1 MSKKLWQPSLL
12 EKRNSNLFAFE
23 NYILKK
29 LKIKFN
35 GNYKNLLNWSIKN
48 SPEFWSRFWDFTKI
62 KGTKS
67 KQKIRKSKI
76 FYKNLFLPGSKLNFG
91 ENLLS
96 KNNQEKAVTFIS
108 ENGYREERSWRQLN
122 LNTCKILKFLR
133 KINIKKGD
141 RVAAYMPNTIET
153 VEAFIATTSL
163 GSIWSSCSPDFGS
176 KGVIERFSQI
186 NPKVLFITDQYFYN
200 GKKIDVLKKLPEI
213 LKSIPSIKSVV
224 ISNYPGKK
232 FIKNKN
238 KNKLKKIN
246 LFKWNKLIQT
256 NDEKINFKR
265 FDFETELVILYS
277 SGTTGKP
284 KCICHR
290 SGGVLIQHMK
300 EHQLH
305 CNIKE
310 NDNVFYFTTCGW
322 MMWNWLVS
330 SLASKASIVLFDGS
344 PMFKSSD
351 LLLKIAQR
359 EKITLFGISAKYV
372 DALRKFKPKLKY
384 KFKLNK
390 LRTICSTG
398 SPLSEE
404 SFKYVYKHIKK
415 NVHLSS
421 ISGGTD
427 IVSCFVLGNLYQ
439 PVNIGEIQNN
449 GLALDVDVLSDKGKS
464 LKNSK
469 GELVCK
475 NPFPSMPLKFWNDKN
490 DIKFKNAYFNRFK
503 NIWHHGDYAEIKN
516 NGGYIIHGRS
526 DTTLNPGGVRLGT
539 AEIYSEVEKFKEIKE
554 SIVVGQS
561 WDNDVRILLFIVMS
575 KNYLL
580 TAKLIN
586 KIKLQIKKN
595 VSPRHVPNKIIVV
608 KDIPR
613 TKSGKIVELA
623 VKSKIEGSEIKNI
636 EALANPEALEQF
648 NNLKEL
654 SN

>member
-1 MSKKLWQPSLL
+1 MSKKLWQPSLIV
-12 EKRNSNLFAFE
+12 KKNSNLFAFE
-23 NYILKK
+23 NYISKK

-35 GNYKNLLNWSIKN
+35 RNYKKLSNWSIKN
-48 SPEFWSRFWDFTKI
+48 SPVFWSRFWDFSKI
-62 KGTKS
+62 KGIKS
-67 KQKIRKSKI
+67 NKNFRKSKI
-76 FYKNLFLPGSKLNFG
+76 FYKNLFLPGSRLNFG

-96 KNNQEKAVTFIS
+96 KNNNEKAVTFIS
-108 ENGYREERSWRQLN
+108 ENGFREERSWRQLN
-122 LNTCKILKFLR
+122 LNTNKISNFLK

-141 RVAAYMPNTIET
+141 RVAAYMPNTIQT

-163 GSIWSSCSPDFGS
+163 GGIWSSCSPDFGS

-200 GKKIDVLKKLPEI
+200 GKKIDVLNRLPEI
-213 LKSIPSIKSVV
+213 LKLIPSIKSVV

-232 FIKNKN
+232 FIKIKY
-238 KNKLKKIN
+238 KFKKIN
-246 LFKWNKLIQT
+246 LFKWNAIMQT
-256 NDEKINFKR
+256 NVEKIDFKR
-265 FDFETELVILYS
+265 FDFETELAILYS

-310 NDNVFYFTTCGW
+310 NDNIFYFTTCGW

-330 SLASKASIVLFDGS
+330 SLASRASIVLFDGS
-344 PMFKSSD
+344 PMFKSAD

-390 LRTICSTG
+390 LRSICSTG

-439 PVNIGEIQNN
+439 PVNIGELQNN
-449 GLALDVDVLSDKGKS
+449 GLALDVDVLDDKGKS

-490 DIKFKNAYFNRFK
+490 DIKFKSAYFNRFK

-516 NGGYIIHGRS
+516 SGGYIIHGRS

-561 WDNDVRILLFIVMS
+561 WDNDVRIVLFIVMS
-575 KNYLL
+575 KNYSL
-580 TAKLIN
+580 TAELIN

-595 VSPRHVPNKIIVV
+595 ASPRHVPSKIIVV

-623 VKSKIEGSEIKNI
+623 VKSKIEGSQIKNI
-636 EALANPEALEQF
+636 EALANPKALEQF
-648 NNLKEL
+648 YNLKE
-654 SN
+654 

>member
-1 MSKKLWQPSLL
+1 MSKKLWQPSLIV
-12 EKRNSNLFAFE
+12 KKNSNLFAFE
-23 NYILKK
+23 NYISKK

-35 GNYKNLLNWSIKN
+35 RNYKKLLNWSIKN
-48 SPEFWSRFWDFTKI
+48 SPEFWSRFWDFSKI
-62 KGTKS
+62 KGIKS
-67 KQKIRKSKI
+67 KKNFRKSKT
-76 FYKNLFLPGSKLNFG
+76 FYKNLFLPGSRLNFG

-96 KNNQEKAVTFIS
+96 KNNNEKAVTFIS
-108 ENGYREERSWRQLN
+108 ENGFREERSWRQLN
-122 LNTCKILKFLR
+122 LNTNKISKFLK

-141 RVAAYMPNTIET
+141 RVAAYMPNCIET

-163 GSIWSSCSPDFGS
+163 GGIWSSCSPDFGS

-200 GKKIDVLKKLPEI
+200 GKKIDILNRLPEI
-213 LKSIPSIKSVV
+213 LKLIPSIKSVV

-232 FIKNKN
+232 FIKNKY
-238 KNKLKKIN
+238 KFKKIN
-246 LFKWNKLIQT
+246 LFKWNELMQT
-256 NDEKINFKR
+256 NAEKIDFKR
-265 FDFETELVILYS
+265 FDFETELAILYS

-290 SGGVLIQHMK
+290 SGGVLIQHKK

-490 DIKFKNAYFNRFK
+490 DIKFKSAYFNRFK

-516 NGGYIIHGRS
+516 SGGYIIHGRS

-561 WDNDVRILLFIVMS
+561 WDNDVRIVLFIVMS
-575 KNYLL
+575 KNYSL
-580 TAKLIN
+580 TAELIN

-595 VSPRHVPNKIIVV
+595 ASPRHVPSKIIVV

-623 VKSKIEGSEIKNI
+623 VKSKIEGSQIKNI
-636 EALANPEALEQF
+636 EALANPKALEQF

>member
-1 MSKKLWQPSLL
+1 MSKKLWQPSLIV
-12 EKRNSNLFAFE
+12 KKNSNLFAFE
-23 NYILKK
+23 NYISKK

-35 GNYKNLLNWSIKN
+35 RNYKKLLNWSIKN
-48 SPEFWSRFWDFTKI
+48 SPVFWSRFWDFSKI
-62 KGTKS
+62 KGIKS
-67 KQKIRKSKI
+67 NKNFRKSKI
-76 FYKNLFLPGSKLNFG
+76 FYKNLFLPGSRLNFG

-96 KNNQEKAVTFIS
+96 KNNNEKAVTFIS
-108 ENGYREERSWRQLN
+108 ENGFREERSWKQLN
-122 LNTCKILKFLR
+122 LNTNKISNFLK

-141 RVAAYMPNTIET
+141 RVAAYMPNTIQT

-163 GSIWSSCSPDFGS
+163 GGIWSSCSPDFGS

-200 GKKIDVLKKLPEI
+200 GKKIDVLNRLPEI
-213 LKSIPSIKSVV
+213 LKLIPSIKSVV

-232 FIKNKN
+232 FIKFKY
-238 KNKLKKIN
+238 KFKKIN
-246 LFKWNKLIQT
+246 LFKWNALMQT
-256 NDEKINFKR
+256 NVEKIDFKR
-265 FDFETELVILYS
+265 FDFETELAILYS

-310 NDNVFYFTTCGW
+310 NDNIFYFTTCGW

-330 SLASKASIVLFDGS
+330 SLASRASIVLFDGS
-344 PMFKSSD
+344 PMFKSAD

-390 LRTICSTG
+390 LRSICSTG

-439 PVNIGEIQNN
+439 PVNIGELQNN
-449 GLALDVDVLSDKGKS
+449 GLALDVDVLDDKGKS

-490 DIKFKNAYFNRFK
+490 DIKFKSAYFNRFK

-516 NGGYIIHGRS
+516 SGGYIIHGRS

-561 WDNDVRILLFIVMS
+561 WDNDVRIVLFIVMS
-575 KNYLL
+575 KNYSL
-580 TAKLIN
+580 TAELIN

-595 VSPRHVPNKIIVV
+595 ASPRHVPSKIIVV

-623 VKSKIEGSEIKNI
+623 VKSKIEGSQIKNI
-636 EALANPEALEQF
+636 EALANPKALEQF
-648 NNLKEL
+648 YNLKE
-654 SN
+654 

>member
-1 MSKKLWQPSLL
+1 MSKKLWQPSLIV
-12 EKRNSNLFAFE
+12 KKNSNLFAFE
-23 NYILKK
+23 NYISKK

-35 GNYKNLLNWSIKN
+35 RNYKKLLNWSIKN
-48 SPEFWSRFWDFTKI
+48 SPEFWSRFWDFSKI
-62 KGTKS
+62 KGIKS
-67 KQKIRKSKI
+67 NKNFRKSKT
-76 FYKNLFLPGSKLNFG
+76 FYKNLFLPGSRLNFG

-96 KNNQEKAVTFIS
+96 KNNNEKAVTFIS
-108 ENGYREERSWRQLN
+108 ENGFREERSWRQLN
-122 LNTCKILKFLR
+122 LNTNKISKFLK

-163 GSIWSSCSPDFGS
+163 GGIWSSCSPDFGS

-200 GKKIDVLKKLPEI
+200 GKKIDILNRLPEI
-213 LKSIPSIKSVV
+213 LKLIPSIKSVV

-232 FIKNKN
+232 FIKNKY
-238 KNKLKKIN
+238 KFKKIN
-246 LFKWNKLIQT
+246 LFKWNELMQT
-256 NDEKINFKR
+256 NAEKIDFKR
-265 FDFETELVILYS
+265 FDFETELAILYS

-330 SLASKASIVLFDGS
+330 SLASRASIVLFDGP

-490 DIKFKNAYFNRFK
+490 DIKFKSAYFNRFK

-516 NGGYIIHGRS
+516 SGGYIIHGRS

-561 WDNDVRILLFIVMS
+561 WDNDVRIVLFIVMS
-575 KNYLL
+575 KNYSL
-580 TAKLIN
+580 TAELIN

-595 VSPRHVPNKIIVV
+595 ASPRHVPSKIIVV

-623 VKSKIEGSEIKNI
+623 VKSKIEGSQIKNI

>member
-1 MSKKLWQPSLL
+1 MSKKLWQPSLIV
-12 EKRNSNLFAFE
+12 KKNSNLFTFE
-23 NYILKK
+23 NYISKK

-35 GNYKNLLNWSIKN
+35 RNYKKLLNWSIKN
-48 SPEFWSRFWDFTKI
+48 SPEFWSRFWDFSKI
-62 KGTKS
+62 KGIKS
-67 KQKIRKSKI
+67 NKNFRKSKT
-76 FYKNLFLPGSKLNFG
+76 FYKNLFLPGSRLNFG

-96 KNNQEKAVTFIS
+96 KNNNEKAVTFIS
-108 ENGYREERSWRQLN
+108 ENGFREERSWRQLN
-122 LNTCKILKFLR
+122 LNTNKISKFLK

-163 GSIWSSCSPDFGS
+163 GGIWSSCSPDFGS

-186 NPKVLFITDQYFYN
+186 KPKVLFITDQYFYN
-200 GKKIDVLKKLPEI
+200 GKKIDILNRLPEI
-213 LKSIPSIKSVV
+213 LTLIPSIKSVV

-232 FIKNKN
+232 FIKK
-238 KNKLKKIN
+238 KFPFKKIN
-246 LFKWNKLIQT
+246 FFKWNKLMQT
-256 NDEKINFKR
+256 SAEKINFKR
-265 FDFETELVILYS
+265 FDFETELAILYS

-330 SLASKASIVLFDGS
+330 SLATKASIVLFDGS
-344 PMFKSSD
+344 PMFKSPD

-404 SFKYVYKHIKK
+404 SFKYVYKQIKK

-490 DIKFKNAYFNRFK
+490 DIKFKKAYFNRFK

-516 NGGYIIHGRS
+516 SGGYIIHGRS

-539 AEIYSEVEKFKEIKE
+539 AEIYSEVEKFREIKE

-561 WDNDVRILLFIVMS
+561 WDNDVRIVLFIVMS

-580 TAKLIN
+580 NRKLIK

-595 VSPRHVPNKIIVV
+595 ASPRHVPGKIIVV
-608 KDIPR
+608 NDIPR

-623 VKSKIEGSEIKNI
+623 VKNKIEGNEIKNI

-654 SN
+654 RS